1 MRSKYGKVCDKHP
14 ELAGRR
20 YIPNNNCLKCHSESM
35 KIHNDRRREA
45 LLELIDAADEIR
57 WKEPRIDAA
66 LQAMGK

>member
-1 MRSKYGKVCDKHP
+1 MRSKYGQVCEKHP

-35 KIHNDRRREA
+35 KIHNDRRRGY
-45 LLELIDAADEIR
+45 LLELIAAAQESR
-57 WKEPRIDAA
+57 HCSPRLDAA